1 MPITIL
7 GMKPSFLQKMRMDA
21 DDKPS
26 FDGWLIRVDS
36 YLMSENNTVHTDYPK
51 SNFKFWFDT
60 RMDPKW
66 VAQKVI
72 SEN

>member
-1 MPITIL
+1 MS
-7 GMKPSFLQKMRMDA
+7 GMKPSFLQKMRMEA

-36 YLMSENNTVHTDYPK
+36 YLMNGAGVAHTDFPEH
-51 SNFKFWFDT
+51 NFKFWFDT

-72 SEN
+72 GEI